1 MIKVQILAVGEFRD
15 MFGERRFIAEIPTDE
30 DSIPLGQLIEF
41 LDRSVNGQ
49 LSEKLFLPDGTRDD
63 WVRTMLNGWDVR
75 FLSDDK
81 LIVKDGDNV
90 IFSTV
95 LAGG

>member
-1 MIKVQILAVGEFRD
+1 MAVGEFRD
-15 MFGERRFIAEIPTDE
+15 MFGERRFVVEIPTNNDNITLAE
-30 DSIPLGQLIEF
+30 LIEF
-41 LDRSVNGQ
+41 LDNSVAGR
-49 LSEKLFLPDGTRDD
+49 LKEKIFLPDGTRDD

-75 FLSDDK
+75 FLSDDR
-81 LIVKDGDNV
+81 LVVKDGDNV